1 MNWLRVQNILWMM
14 LISIVALTSISA
26 YSYSLRGEMR
36 TYYLDDI
43 WSEEMFIEP
52 VKDSY
57 KTNSTAMDT
66 AIHLTKMMQML
77 GFMLPSTC

>member
-52 VKDSY
+52 VKDFIRRIQPLRIPPYAS
-57 KTNSTAMDT
+57 
-66 AIHLTKMMQML
+66 QR
-77 GFMLPSTC
+77 